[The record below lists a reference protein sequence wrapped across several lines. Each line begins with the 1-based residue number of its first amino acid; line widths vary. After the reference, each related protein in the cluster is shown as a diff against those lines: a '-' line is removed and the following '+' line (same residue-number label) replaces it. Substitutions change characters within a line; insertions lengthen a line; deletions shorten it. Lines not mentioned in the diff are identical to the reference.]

1 MNVQG
6 CPVAFIGTGVMG
18 FSMAGHLIK
27 AGARVTVYNR
37 TKQKAQGLL
46 DIGAQWADTPAQAVQ
61 GAKIVFSMVGYP
73 ADVEQIYFGPGGII
87 ANAAKGTILVDF
99 TTSDPALAARISRE
113 GAVQGLPVLD
123 APVSGGDLGAKNAT
137 LTIMVGGDAAAFE
150 EIKPF
155 FAFLGKTVILQGG
168 PGAGQHTK
176 MANQIAIA
184 GALTG
189 AVESILYAEN
199 AGLDPRRVLESIG
212 GGSAQSWQL
221 LNMVPRMLD
230 GNFEPGFYSKH
241 FLKDLRIAITA
252 AKAMNAKLPMLELA
266 EKLFSIMGENGFE
279 NKGTHALYLLYKN
292 GLA

>member
-18 FSMAGHLIK
+18 CSMAGHLIK
-27 AGARVTVYNR
+27 AGAKLTVYNR
-37 TKQKAQGLL
+37 TKQKAQSLL
-46 DIGAQWADTPAQAVQ
+46 DLGAQWADTPASAVQ

-73 ADVEQIYFGPGGII
+73 TDVEQIYFGPGGII
-87 ANAAKGTILVDF
+87 ANAAKGTILADF

-113 GAVQGLPVLD
+113 GAVRGLPALD

-137 LTIMVGGDAAAFE
+137 LTIMVGGDAAAFDE
-150 EIKPF
+150 VKPF
-155 FAFLGKTVILQGG
+155 FAVLGKTVILQGG

-266 EKLFSIMGENGFE
+266 EKLFSLMGENGFE
-279 NKGTHALYLLYKN
+279 DKGTHALYLLYKN